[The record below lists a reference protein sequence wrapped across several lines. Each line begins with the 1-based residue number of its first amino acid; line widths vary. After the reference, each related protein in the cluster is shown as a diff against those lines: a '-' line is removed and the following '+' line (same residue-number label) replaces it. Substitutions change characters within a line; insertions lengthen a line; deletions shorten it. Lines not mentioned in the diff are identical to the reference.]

1 MTMSISR
8 TVYVR
13 RANVPAPKVWV
24 DAIRMAGFPMEMDTD
39 FAVESH
45 SGFLPCKYEGKEAG
59 FEYFFSTVAEME
71 LDEDRV
77 TPEIGDRDV
86 GISFVTHSSMRGL
99 VTAVVAAA
107 VLCEKADG
115 ILHDEEADELIVAK
129 DALTSARE
137 LVASVRDDLD

>member
-1 MTMSISR
+1 MSISR